1 MMPSPDAAPPE
12 AAPAHLWLLAV
23 MAAISGVF
31 VGEVGAA
38 FLMVLQQ
45 ADQSRDHLIDWARQ
59 WPTWGWLIP
68 VTAAAVLVTIARWLV
83 QRLAPEASGSGVPRV
98 EAVMRGEVEPEQ
110 WVVLPVKFVGGSLA
124 IGAGLALGREGPLV
138 QMGATIGALIA
149 RVCGTAPADVRTLSA
164 ASAGAGL
171 GVAFNAPLGG
181 LLFVFEELT
190 HRFETRLMVASLAAC
205 GAGLMTLRTLLGDQ
219 PVFALAP
226 LAPPTPES
234 LAIYLLL
241 GAALGALGALYNRFV
256 IRWLDWFDRF
266 DRVPVTLRAAAVGG
280 LVGAVAWFDPHLV
293 GGGEPIIQGVLNGH
307 FTLVSLATIFA
318 VRWLLGPFSYA
329 AGTPGGLF
337 APLLLVGAAFGALLG
352 DALHPLLP
360 ELIPPTSALALVG
373 MAAFFAAV
381 VRAPLTGVILIV
393 EMSANTTL
401 IIPML
406 AACLTANIIPAL
418 LGSPPIY
425 DTLRE
430 RMLGPDHRSAQRP
443 A

>member
-1 MMPSPDAAPPE
+1 MPSPDAAPPE
-12 AAPAHLWLLAV
+12 DAPAHLWLLAV

-68 VTAAAVLVTIARWLV
+68 VTAAAVLVMIARWLV

-98 EAVMRGEVEPEQ
+98 EAVMRGEAEPER
-110 WVVLPVKFVGGSLA
+110 WVVLPVKFFGGSLA

-149 RVCGTAPADVRTLSA
+149 RVCGAAPADVRTLCA
-164 ASAGAGL
+164 ANAGAGL

-190 HRFETRLMVASLAAC
+190 HRFETRLMVATLASC
-205 GAGLMTLRTLLGDQ
+205 GAGMMTLRTLLGDQ

-226 LAPPTPES
+226 LAPPTAES
-234 LAIYLLL
+234 LVVYLLL

-256 IRWLDWFDRF
+256 IRWLDWFERF
-266 DRVPVTLRAAAVGG
+266 DRLPPTLRAAAVGG
-280 LVGAVAWFDPHLV
+280 LVGAVAWCDPHLV
-293 GGGEPIIQGVLNGH
+293 GGGEPIIQGVLDV
-307 FTLVSLATIFA
+307 FT
-318 VRWLLGPFSYA
+318 
-329 AGTPGGLF
+329 
-337 APLLLVGAAFGALLG
+337 
-352 DALHPLLP
+352 
-360 ELIPPTSALALVG
+360 
-373 MAAFFAAV
+373 AV
-381 VRAPLTGVILIV
+381 VRAPLTGLILIV
-393 EMSANTTL
+393 EMSASTTL
-401 IIPML
+401 MIPIL

-430 RMLGPDHRSAQRP
+430 RMLGLDRRP
-443 A
+443 GR